1 MLEGYLTVKETAEK
15 WGLNPRTVQTMCGD
29 GRIEGAKKFGKAW
42 AIPATAEK
50 PIDKRVISGRYKNW
64 RKKQSE

>member
-1 MLEGYLTVKETAEK
+1 
-15 WGLNPRTVQTMCGD
+15 MCGD

-42 AIPATAEK
+42 AIPVTAEK

-64 RKKQSE
+64 RKKPSE